1 LSLVKPGAYDRKTAL
16 VLGGRKAMILITGAA
31 LMTAFAAILE
41 GFWSA
46 TPMEPWIK
54 YAFGACMWAATIGYL
69 IFCGRER
76 HEA

>member
-1 LSLVKPGAYDRKTAL
+1 
-16 VLGGRKAMILITGAA
+16 MILIAGAA

-46 TPMEPWIK
+46 TPVEPWIK
-54 YAFGACMWAATIGYL
+54 YSFGACMWTATIAYL
-69 IFCGRER
+69 VFCGRER